1 MNICFFDIDGV
12 LNKKEDWTTLYSLD
26 DKLIKIFCNILK
38 DCKLTPV
45 LTSSW
50 RTGFVS
56 PSSKKNTPNIQKL
69 EEKLQKYG
77 IKIYEKTPSLKGQSR
92 DKEIERFLYY
102 HENEVENYI
111 IIDDDKTEF
120 NKISE
125 HNYFTDYKTG
135 ITKKDYDKIKKLIKK
150 W

>member
-12 LNKKEDWTTLYSLD
+12 LNKKENWNVLYSLNG
-26 DKLIKIFCNILK
+26 KSIEIFCNMLK
-38 DCKLTPV
+38 DCKLIPV

-50 RTGFVS
+50 RAGFIS
-56 PSSKKNTPNIQKL
+56 PLSKENTPNIQKL
-69 EEKLQKYG
+69 EKDFQKYG
-77 IKIYEKTPSLKGQSR
+77 ITIYGKTPNLKGQSR

-102 HENEVENYI
+102 HEKEVENYI

-135 ITKKDYDKIKKLIKK
+135 MTKKDYDKIIKIIK
-150 W
+150 NW